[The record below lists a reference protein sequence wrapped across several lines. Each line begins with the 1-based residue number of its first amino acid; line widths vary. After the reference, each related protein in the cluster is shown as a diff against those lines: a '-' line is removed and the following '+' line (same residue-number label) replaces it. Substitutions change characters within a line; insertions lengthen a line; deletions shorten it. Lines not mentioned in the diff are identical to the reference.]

1 MADEKIC
8 PICGRVLGER
18 HISKHHLI
26 PKSRGGTHGP
36 TVDLHHICHQK
47 IHSLFTEKE
56 LAENYST
63 VEKIR
68 AHEDVQKFVKWVR
81 KKAPEFYQR
90 NRRKKR

>member
-1 MADEKIC
+1 MAETDPC
-8 PICGRVLGER
+8 PLCGRPLGDR
-18 HISKHHLI
+18 HISKHHLV

-47 IHSLFTEKE
+47 IHSLFSEKE
-56 LAENYST
+56 LAEDYST
-63 VEKIR
+63 VEKLL
-68 AHEDVQKFVKWVR
+68 AHPDIQAFVKWVR